1 MNSISVTL
9 GGKEYK
15 IDQLPIRKSRAWR
28 EEFKTP
34 ISQILTGVEA
44 APGVLESKD
53 VKGMVALMVV
63 AKDVLLNSLD
73 TVLDMLCKYAPAV
86 ATDRERIENEA
97 FDDEVIQAFVKI
109 LELVFPFGEVGK
121 ALKMIGQPAQPTS
134 KN

>member
-1 MNSISVTL
+1 MKTLKIKL
-9 GGKEYK
+9 GGVEYAVE
-15 IDQLPIRKSRAWR
+15 QLPIRKSRQWR

-44 APGVLESKD
+44 APAVLENKD

-86 ATDRERIENEA
+86 SADRERIESEA

-121 ALKMIGQPAQPTS
+121 ALKMIGQPAQPT
-134 KN
+134 